1 MPTGFPLAPPSDILP
16 TEKKLIDCT
25 YCTYLSD
32 ARINITENNTSTQV
46 DLISSKLEADLE
58 IKYPDKNRKKLTKVN
73 VIFCRDL
80 VEKWL
85 LKKEINSSK
94 KKYATAITK
103 NAIEFCNAPVLLLFF
118 IAEYIISAKPNISPN
133 HLNAP
138 PRR

>member
-32 ARINITENNTSTQV
+32 ARINITENNTSIQV

-73 VIFCRDL
+73 TIFCIDL
-80 VEKWL
+80 VEK
-85 LKKEINSSK
+85 
-94 KKYATAITK
+94 
-103 NAIEFCNAPVLLLFF
+103 
-118 IAEYIISAKPNISPN
+118 
-133 HLNAP
+133 
-138 PRR
+138 